1 MLKKDLEAR
10 ILELE
15 TQLSKANELNNIM
28 KNNIDNLNEEHEKE
42 INRVK
47 TEIFNKEYED
57 WKRNNEKFI
66 ARYIRESLSIEIE
79 HAKHDVGYFNSYIE
93 DDPNNFSVSLKL
105 NNKEISNSE
114 SC

>member
-10 ILELE
+10 IAELE
-15 TQLSKANELNNIM
+15 AQLSKANELNNIM
-28 KNNIDNLNEEHEKE
+28 NNNIDKLNKEHEKE
-42 INRVK
+42 LNRVK
-47 TEIFNKEYED
+47 SEIFNKEYED
-57 WKRNNEKFI
+57 WKKNNEKFI
-66 ARYIRESLSIEIE
+66 GRYLRENLSIEIE
-79 HAKHDVGYFNSYIE
+79 HTKHDVGYFDSYIE

>member
-10 ILELE
+10 ISELE
-15 TQLSKANELNNIM
+15 AQLSKANELNNIM
-28 KNNIDNLNEEHEKE
+28 NNNIDKLNKEHEKE

-47 TEIFNKEYED
+47 SEIFNKEYED
-57 WKRNNEKFI
+57 WKRNNEKFL
-66 ARYIRESLSIEIE
+66 ARYLRESLSEIE
-79 HAKHDVGYFNSYIE
+79 HSKHDVGYFNSYIE

>member
-10 ILELE
+10 ISELE
-15 TQLSKANELNNIM
+15 AQLSKANEEHRIMENNIE
-28 KNNIDNLNEEHEKE
+28 NLKKDHEKE
-42 INRVK
+42 ICRVK

-57 WKRNNEKFI
+57 WKKNNEKFI
-66 ARYIRESLSIEIE
+66 ARYLRESLSIEIE
-79 HAKHDVGYFNSYIE
+79 HTKHNVGYFDSYIE

>member
-15 TQLSKANELNNIM
+15 AQLSKANEEHRIMENNM
-28 KNNIDNLNEEHEKE
+28 ENLKKEHEKE
-42 INRVK
+42 ICQVK
-47 TEIFNKEYED
+47 AEIFNKEYED
-57 WKRNNEKFI
+57 WKKNNEKFI
-66 ARYIRESLSIEIE
+66 ARYLRESLSIEIE
-79 HAKHDVGYFNSYIE
+79 HTKHDVGYFDSYIE

-105 NNKEISNSE
+105 NNKKISNSE

>member
-15 TQLSKANELNNIM
+15 AQLSKANEEHHIMENNIE
-28 KNNIDNLNEEHEKE
+28 NLKKDHEKE
-42 INRVK
+42 ICRVK
-47 TEIFNKEYED
+47 AEIFNKEYED
-57 WKRNNEKFI
+57 WKKNNEKFI
-66 ARYIRESLSIEIE
+66 ARYLHESLSIEIE
-79 HAKHDVGYFNSYIE
+79 HTKHDVGYFDSYIE

-105 NNKEISNSE
+105 NNKKISNSE